1 MVYFD
6 SQCNNMDPLRYSSVS
21 GDSGSPLLLLALGV
35 AAYVLITSMD
45 RQSPMACMPR
55 PAAVASMFSSVSAR
69 LVSGRVTT
77 AAGVVE
83 GGEACE
89 LLDGDG
95 SEECK
100 TKNDKK
106 LRQWMKA
113 GGKGCIMIF
122 AHWCPHCKEM
132 MKEMVKVA
140 NENAGSGVKFLMVN
154 AEAVAS
160 GAFTGDDAVH
170 ELKFYPTILCKVNKE
185 VQQVSTPEEAMAV
198 VKGDE
203 TPPQPTT
210 VDDDAMPDDTKED
223 AELDLNMLF

>member
-6 SQCNNMDPLRYSSVS
+6 SPCNNMDPLRYSSVS

-45 RQSPMACMPR
+45 RRSPMACMPR

-69 LVSGRVTT
+69 LVSGRVT
-77 AAGVVE
+77 AAAVVE

-113 GGKGCIMIF
+113 DGKGCIMIF

-132 MKEMVKVA
+132 MKEIVKVA

-185 VQQVSTPEEAMAV
+185 VQQVSTPQEAMAV
-198 VKGDE
+198 VNETPLQEAAAKIDE
-203 TPPQPTT
+203 TPSQE
-210 VDDDAMPDDTKED
+210 ED